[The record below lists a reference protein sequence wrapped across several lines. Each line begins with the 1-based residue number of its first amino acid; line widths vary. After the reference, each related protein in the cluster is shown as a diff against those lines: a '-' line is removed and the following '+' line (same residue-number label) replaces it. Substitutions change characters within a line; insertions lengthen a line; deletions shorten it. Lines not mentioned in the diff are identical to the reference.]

1 MTPTVSHELHSRN
14 HDIDQGPNADA
25 VAVAS
30 PLANHGPVAMTDT
43 GATAI
48 ATNVVAKI
56 AGIAAREVEGVH
68 ALVGSGAGDAL
79 SGLAQRVTGEDAS
92 ERGVSVEVGQREAAV
107 DLKLITVY
115 GASIPDVAQAVR
127 KNIIGRMQEMTG
139 LIVTEVNIDVVDLYF
154 PEDTSPTPEV
164 ARTAPRVA

>member
-1 MTPTVSHELHSRN
+1 MTSSIHELHS
-14 HDIDQGPNADA
+14 
-25 VAVAS
+25 S
-30 PLANHGPVAMTDT
+30 NHGADHGTETASFDAPMPMADTSPMDATDA
-43 GATAI
+43 GATII

-56 AGIAAREVEGVH
+56 AGIAAREVAGVH

-79 SGLAQRVTGEDAS
+79 SGLAQRVTGENAS

-107 DLKLITVY
+107 DLKIITVY

-127 KNIIGRMQEMTG
+127 KNIIDRMQEMTG

-154 PEDTSPTPEV
+154 PEDAPPTPD
-164 ARTAPRVA
+164 APRTTPARVA

>member
-1 MTPTVSHELHSRN
+1 MPPVN
-14 HDIDQGPNADA
+14 P
-25 VAVAS
+25 
-30 PLANHGPVAMTDT
+30 GPVAMTDT

-154 PEDTSPTPEV
+154 PEDTHAAPEA